1 MTPWTAALPCPLPS
15 SRTWNL
21 LKPMSIES
29 VMPSNHLIPCR
40 SLLFLPSIFPAS
52 ASFQVSWSFASGGQ
66 STGASASASVLP
78 MTDWYDVLVVQ
89 KTLKNLLQHH
99 SLKASILCH
108 SAFFIV
114 QFSHSYMTTVKNI
127 VLTIWKVKVKV
138 AQLCLILCEPMDYTV
153 HGILQASTLE

>member
-1 MTPWTAALPCPLPS
+1 MDCSTSLSFTV
-15 SRTWNL
+15 SRNL

-29 VMPSNHLIPCR
+29 VMPSNHPIPCC

-52 ASFQVSWSFASGGQ
+52 VSFQVSWSFASGGQ

-89 KTLKNLLQHH
+89 KTLKSLLQHH

-108 SAFFIV
+108 SAFFMV

-127 VLTIWKVKVKV
+127 VLTIRKVKVKV
-138 AQLCLILCEPMDYTV
+138 AQLCLNLCDPMDYTV